1 MKFSEIFRDATG
13 HLLRWLALLFVAGCA
28 ILIAASIVPFTGL
41 GQVGPLAK
49 EIVDK
54 IGLSMLIATFVILVL
69 DVALRKEMIADLEG
83 VLERSRATSGIR
95 EYAPQRKRFDTL
107 IAADVRS
114 APRGATLSLLGITQ
128 KPFFTDA
135 PGSQVIIEKVI
146 SGCHVRVLIMHPQ
159 SKILPCYQTLSRDFG
174 SPNLLLSISASA
186 LGTIRAVQRA
196 LSDQRA
202 VILGTFEVR
211 MFQDLLSTLFV
222 YCGHQTSLF
231 GTYMSHERGTLSP
244 AFVVSDSQLQLT
256 LQQHFDCL
264 WRASE
269 AGVLFRASRME
280 YVDNADGLFGSMATG
295 GRVESAT

>member
-13 HLLRWLALLFVAGCA
+13 HLLRWLALLFTAGCA
-28 ILIAASIVPFTGL
+28 ILAAASMVPFPDGH
-41 GQVGPLAK
+41 VGHLAK
-49 EIVDK
+49 EIVEK

-69 DVALRKEMIADLEG
+69 DVALRKEMLADLETL
-83 VLERSRATSGIR
+83 LERSRATAGVR
-95 EYAPQRKRFDTL
+95 DYAPQRKRFDTL

-128 KPFFTDA
+128 KSFFTDA
-135 PGSQVIIEKVI
+135 PGSQVILEKVL

-196 LSDQRA
+196 LESQRA
-202 VILGTFEVR
+202 VIRGAFEVR
-211 MFQDLLSTLFV
+211 VFQDLFSTLFV

-244 AFVVSDSQLQLT
+244 AFVVSDSQLQQT

-269 AGVLFRASRME
+269 ADVLFRASRLE
-280 YVDNADGLFGSMATG
+280 CVDNSDGVFGSVATAG
-295 GRVESAT
+295 QAESAT